1 MSQDRRDVVRGLPLY
16 KQGASHGENAVKLSS
31 NENPFEPLPSVIE
44 AVTRTLPRFNRYP
57 SMSAEEVRS
66 TIAGHFGVDV
76 SQVAVGAGST
86 EVASQLMHAFAGA
99 GDEIIFPWRSFE
111 AYPILTKVA
120 GATPIQVPLTVDLRH
135 DLDAP
140 WPTRSP
146 ILPA

>member
-66 TIAGHFGVDV
+66 SIAGHFGVDV
-76 SQVAVGAGST
+76 SQVAVGAG
-86 EVASQLMHAFAGA
+86 
-99 GDEIIFPWRSFE
+99 
-111 AYPILTKVA
+111 
-120 GATPIQVPLTVDLRH
+120 
-135 DLDAP
+135 
-140 WPTRSP
+140 PTRCCSRTTALQARGKSRRERCEAVIQREP
-146 ILPA
+146 FRTTAECD

>member
-1 MSQDRRDVVRGLPLY
+1 
-16 KQGASHGENAVKLSS
+16 
-31 NENPFEPLPSVIE
+31 
-44 AVTRTLPRFNRYP
+44 
-57 SMSAEEVRS
+57 
-66 TIAGHFGVDV
+66 
-76 SQVAVGAGST
+76 
-86 EVASQLMHAFAGA
+86 MHALAGA